1 MSSLRLKSG
10 LFPCSPCQDVKRTA
24 PGHEY
29 LNGESETALMEA
41 SFMIS
46 IWENTDESNS
56 MHRNGDSLHG
66 FFRISCHFS
75 ISTSWIFIKSHNI
88 SHHPRYNQHIISNDK
103 LYYFAKH
110 FFSKYS
116 PCSKKRQ
123 WNICKKQEL
132 VNNSNLSRKS
142 NKFPLISELLNFFCQ
157 LLRRR
162 QTNKEEWEETRILAS
177 RFTFSPMQ
185 LLSSLISVLVV
196 KTGFKLVT
204 KNICSN

>member
-1 MSSLRLKSG
+1 
-10 LFPCSPCQDVKRTA
+10 
-24 PGHEY
+24 
-29 LNGESETALMEA
+29 
-41 SFMIS
+41 MIS

-56 MHRNGDSLHG
+56 MHRNGHSLHG

-162 QTNKEEWEETRILAS
+162 QTNKEWEETRILAS
-177 RFTFSPMQ
+177 RFTFSPCNYYRVWFQFLWSKQVLNLWVKIFVQNIVCDRSIMKQ
-185 LLSSLISVLVV
+185 QKSLD
-196 KTGFKLVT
+196 
-204 KNICSN
+204 IC